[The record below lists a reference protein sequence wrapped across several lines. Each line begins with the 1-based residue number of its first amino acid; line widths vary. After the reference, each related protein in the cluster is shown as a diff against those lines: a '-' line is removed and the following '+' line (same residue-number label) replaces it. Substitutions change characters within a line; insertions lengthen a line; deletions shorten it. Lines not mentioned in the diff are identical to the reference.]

1 MENGKGDKKR
11 IMKYTSVCSSSQNY
25 MWTSQQPGARR
36 DGTQGD
42 LCLGMTNIEVP
53 RHTSNRRPREIL
65 LDWDYHQNPTS
76 FFFFSFNYYY
86 LEKQNPLLLDHQRP
100 DSSTLKWQVSKC
112 DSRTS
117 SIIIITWELIRM
129 HIPMKART
137 LRVKLSYLWFIS
149 PAGDSN
155 PSSSLRAQPSNWLG
169 QECQRYLQI
178 HCSCPQGIS
187 GVSLPKAGL
196 QWVRFAH
203 QGSHFFAVHVCLPVP
218 V

>member
-1 MENGKGDKKR
+1 
-11 IMKYTSVCSSSQNY
+11 
-25 MWTSQQPGARR
+25 MWTSQQPGVRR

-42 LCLGMTNIEVP
+42 LCLGMINIEVT

-76 FFFFSFNYYY
+76 IFFNFYY

-100 DSSTLKWQVSKC
+100 DSSTLEWRVSKC

-117 SIIIITWELIRM
+117 SINITWELIRM
-129 HIPMKART
+129 CIPMKAGM
-137 LRVKLSYLWFIS
+137 LRVKLSCLRFIN

-155 PSSSLRAQPSNWLG
+155 PSSSLRSQPSSWLG
-169 QECQRYLQI
+169 QECQCYLQM
-178 HCSCPQGIS
+178 HCCCPQGIS
-187 GVSLPKAGL
+187 RVSLLEADL

>member
-42 LCLGMTNIEVP
+42 LCLEMTNIEVP

-76 FFFFSFNYYY
+76 FFFFNFYY

-100 DSSTLKWQVSKC
+100 DSSTLKWRVSKC
-112 DSRTS
+112 DSPTS
-117 SIIIITWELIRM
+117 RIIITWELIRM

-155 PSSSLRAQPSNWLG
+155 PSSSLRAQPSNCLAKSASIT
-169 QECQRYLQI
+169 CKCTAAALRA
-178 HCSCPQGIS
+178 SQG
-187 GVSLPKAGL
+187 
-196 QWVRFAH
+196 
-203 QGSHFFAVHVCLPVP
+203 
-218 V
+218 